1 MAKYDL
7 SMVWQWHSD
16 GVHTICIHN
25 LQEIYNTVGVYKPGE
40 PDKRRQPSQ
49 PEPSKLGK
57 GKMYNNTRKH
67 LKIPHS
73 LQYISTNRQPNQP
86 ESSKVRKNIKYK
98 TYVHYNTNKHTCP
111 CAAGMSNLF
120 RCPAAIDTRSAST
133 GSWHGDLRLSVPAG
147 NTFKH
152 T

>member
-1 MAKYDL
+1 M
-7 SMVWQWHSD
+7 H
-16 GVHTICIHN
+16 
-25 LQEIYNTVGVYKPGE
+25 NTVRVHKLGE
-40 PDKRRQPSQ
+40 PDKGRQPSQ

-67 LKIPHS
+67 LKHTTL

-86 ESSKVRKNIKYK
+86 EPSKPENIVKYR
-98 TYVHYNTNKHTCP
+98 TYVHYHTNKQTCS

-133 GSWHGDLRLSVPAG
+133 GSWHGDLRLSVPDV

-152 T
+152 N